1 MNKPRSG
8 IYGILEE
15 LLKATKEPL
24 TCNDLFEN
32 EGVRRYAKNPNRVS
46 DYLGHMHRRGLLQRW
61 TAPPQLNNKAR
72 FGYTWKEKGP
82 VATPIPEKVRNLFK
96 VSEQVTS
103 EKTNVKVTE
112 QGKRLTIE
120 FENFI
125 FTVES
130 KA

>member
-15 LLKATKEPL
+15 LLKATTEPL

-32 EGVRRYAKNPNRVS
+32 QEVRKYAKDPNRVS

-61 TAPPQLNNKAR
+61 AAPPQLNNKAR
-72 FGYTWKEKGP
+72 FGYTWKGA

-96 VSEQVTS
+96 MPDSSEKSVT
-103 EKTNVKVTE
+103 KTNVKVTE
-112 QGKRLTIE
+112 EAKRLIIE